1 MLISRPYF
9 EDSVMPKLREFII
22 GFRPI
27 TLGEGR
33 FFLNRIYESNLFGK
47 FLNFIIKSEELV
59 IMILIKKV

>member
-1 MLISRPYF
+1 
-9 EDSVMPKLREFII
+9 MPKLREFII

-27 TLGEGR
+27 TLGEAR

>member
-1 MLISRPYF
+1 
-9 EDSVMPKLREFII
+9 MPKLREFII